1 MPDET
6 KLLVQQQFGEH
17 ARAYTTSTG
26 HAKGKSLERLVSLA
40 EPQPDWRVLDVAT
53 GGGHTALAFSP
64 HVRLVVAADLTG
76 PMLGAA
82 REFLLGKSA
91 TNIDYA
97 QSDSEQMSFASGAF
111 DCVTCRIAAH
121 HFPSIERF
129 IGECARVLAA
139 GGILA
144 LADNVV
150 SGEARIAKHVNAFE
164 KLRDPSHH
172 WAYSLDDWQ
181 ATVQSAGFTVLHAE
195 TFEKDIDFA
204 DWAGRMGVTGDDLVR
219 LKAMLVRAPADS
231 AGWLRSSEVS
241 GRLVFTLTE
250 MVLIGRKAE

>member
-6 KLLVQQQFGEH
+6 KSLVQQQFGEH

-26 HAKGKSLERLVSLA
+26 HAKGKSLERLVSLTVPLA
-40 EPQPDWRVLDVAT
+40 DWRVLDVAT
-53 GGGHTALAFSP
+53 GGGHTALAFSQ

-91 TNIDYA
+91 ANVRFT
-97 QSDSEQMSFASGAF
+97 QSDSEQMPFRGDAF

-121 HFPSIERF
+121 HFSSIEQF
-129 IGECARVLAA
+129 VKECRRVLVP
-139 GGILA
+139 GGVLA
-144 LADNVV
+144 LTDNVV
-150 SGEARIAKHVNAFE
+150 SGEARIAKYVNAFE

-172 WAYSLDDWQ
+172 WAYSTDDWQ
-181 ATVQSAGFTVLHAE
+181 ATLQSAGFTGLRAE

-204 DWAGRMGVTGDDLVR
+204 DWAGRMGVTGDNLVR
-219 LKAMLVRAPADS
+219 LQAMLVRAPADS
-231 AGWLRSSEVS
+231 AGWLRPSEVS
-241 GRLVFTLTE
+241 GRLVFTLAE
-250 MVLIGRKAE
+250 MVLIGHKAV